1 MIKGTYVF
9 YENNK
14 EIARSSNIITKFGKR
29 YFSKLMAGNVPS
41 ATKDLAVGIHDSKTI
56 SGIAST
62 GSVVTFT
69 TTYEHGLFEGN
80 KVSISNVSPTA
91 YNFLNATISSVP
103 STTTFTILDSTN
115 SAYVSG
121 GNVSSEVDTRLG
133 FEIYRTPVNLGSTD
147 IQMENGLPVYNIV
160 YKATLPQDLA
170 GVISEIGIYPSTRS
184 SANSFDSKFIADF
197 DNYLDWTDSDG
208 YNPETSETG
217 ARVGTNV
224 LVMSSNG
231 TSAKEYTTNTS
242 FDLEGY
248 SNNDSITCA
257 YYKGDNNLSTI
268 TVKFYTSTGN
278 YYFVDLPSISG
289 TGKKISQEV
298 LLSSLFGNVVG
309 SPNKSEITKIGIVIT
324 PVSGQSTLVGLD
336 AVRIND
342 EDTFDPIYGL
352 VSRSI
357 LNSPY
362 LTKTAGRQI
371 DVEYRLEVTF

>member
-1 MIKGTYVF
+1 M
-9 YENNK
+9 
-14 EIARSSNIITKFGKR
+14 
-29 YFSKLMAGNVPS
+29 P
-41 ATKDLAVGIHDSKTI
+41 
-56 SGIAST
+56 
-62 GSVVTFT
+62 
-69 TTYEHGLFEGN
+69 
-80 KVSISNVSPTA
+80 
-91 YNFLNATISSVP
+91 
-103 STTTFTILDSTN
+103 
-115 SAYVSG
+115 
-121 GNVSSEVDTRLG
+121 
-133 FEIYRTPVNLGSTD
+133 
-147 IQMENGLPVYNIV
+147 
-160 YKATLPQDLA
+160 
-170 GVISEIGIYPSTRS
+170 
-184 SANSFDSKFIADF
+184 
-197 DNYLDWTDSDG
+197 
-208 YNPETSETG
+208 
-217 ARVGTNV
+217 
-224 LVMSSNG
+224 SNG
-231 TSAKEYTTNTS
+231 TSSKEYTTNTS

-257 YYKGDNNLSTI
+257 YYKGDNNLSKI